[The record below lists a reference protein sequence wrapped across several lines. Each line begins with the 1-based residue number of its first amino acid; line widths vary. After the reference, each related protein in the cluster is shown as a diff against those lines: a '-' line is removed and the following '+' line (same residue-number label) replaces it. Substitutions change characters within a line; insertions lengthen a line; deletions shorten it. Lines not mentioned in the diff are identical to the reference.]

1 MNSIISLHSYFML
14 NAAVVIGYVIS
25 RALLSLPLFH
35 KKLLQSQQLKFARYL
50 FITAIGA
57 FYVGPIIA
65 RFFPAATDSSFRLE
79 PIVKIVSS
87 PFAHTQQLVVEQIT
101 QAGSTYSLPSIT
113 AVIVVLLIT
122 GFTIFLVKY
131 IHNIIKL
138 NRIGSSSY
146 CRHNINNIHIL
157 FNNTTAIPFCWSLF
171 KNHYVVIPSSF
182 LEKSED
188 LKLAI
193 RHELQ
198 HIRQMDTYWLHFLSI
213 VKVVCFWNPVMKLW
227 MNLFDELQEFSCDET
242 LMLRKKTSASAYAQC
257 LVDAASGLFESRVLP
272 QGALGIH
279 GFSTSI
285 LYRRVNMLF
294 DYTPLKQKKLPLLI
308 AYAVTAAITASTS
321 IAFATSSSMSALSTQ
336 QVAKLIKQSNI
347 HEEFQVTANREVVN
361 ELNNIR
367 SSEQA
372 RSYMQAALQR
382 MEHHLPLVDAAL
394 TKRGMPKDLSVI
406 PLVESGYQPLEESRN
421 PVKAAGIWQIIPSTA
436 EHYGLSVNGKN
447 DQRMDMPL
455 ATQAALQLLSEDH
468 KIYNNWKLAFVAYE
482 IGEKNTDALIKA
494 TGSRDAWVLANSPK
508 APPTLKKSLAAFDA
522 ELIIMHNPSLVN
534 ADS

>member
-1 MNSIISLHSYFML
+1 MNSIITLHGYFML
-14 NAAVVIGYVIS
+14 NAALIIGYVIT
-25 RALLSLPLFH
+25 RALLRLPFFN

-50 FITAIGA
+50 FMTAIGA
-57 FYVGPIIA
+57 FYMGPVIS
-65 RFFPAATDSSFRLE
+65 RLFPAANDSGFKLE
-79 PIVKIVSS
+79 PIVKIVTS
-87 PFAHTQQLVVEQIT
+87 PFTHTQQFVAEQIT
-101 QAGSTYSLPSIT
+101 HAGSHYSFPSIT
-113 AVIVVLLIT
+113 AVIATLLIA
-122 GFTIFLVKY
+122 GITISLVKY
-131 IHNIIKL
+131 IRDIINL
-138 NRIGSSSY
+138 NKIGRNSY
-146 CRHNINNIHIL
+146 CHHNINNIQIL
-157 FNNTTAIPFCWSLF
+157 FNHTTAIPFCWSLF
-171 KNHYVVIPSSF
+171 RNHYVVIPSSF
-182 LEKSED
+182 LDKSED

-198 HIRQMDTYWLHFLSI
+198 HIRQLDTVWLHIISI
-213 VKVVCFWNPVMKLW
+213 AKVICFWNPVIKLW
-227 MNLFDELQEFSCDET
+227 MKLFDELQEFSCDET

-321 IAFATSSSMSALSTQ
+321 IAFASSSTLAPLSTQ
-336 QVAKLIKQSNI
+336 QVEKLIKQSNI
-347 HEEFQVTANREVVN
+347 NEEFQVTANREVVN

-372 RSYMQAALQR
+372 RSYMQASLQR
-382 MEHHLPLVDAAL
+382 MQHHLPLVNDALA
-394 TKRGMPKDLSVI
+394 KRGMPKDLSVI
-406 PLVESGYQPLEESRN
+406 PLVESGYQPLEESKN
-421 PVKAAGIWQIIPSTA
+421 PVKAAGIWQIIPATA
-436 EHYGLSVNGKN
+436 TRLGLTVNANN

-455 ATQAALQLLSEDH
+455 ATQAALTLLSEDH
-468 KIYNNWKLAFVAYE
+468 KIYNNWKLAFMAYE
-482 IGEKNTDALIKA
+482 IGEKATDDLIKS

-508 APPTLKKSLAAFDA
+508 APPALKKILAAFDA

-534 ADS
+534 ANS